1 MINLS
6 TIKSNPNNPRV
17 CKDDKFAKL
26 VNSIKEFP
34 KMMELRPMVVN
45 SDMVVLGGNMR
56 LKALKEAGYK
66 EVPNEWVKSAESLT
80 EEEQRRFIIADN
92 VGFGEHDLDM
102 LANEWDAV
110 ELESWGLDIGGF
122 DIDANDLDTEFTLP
136 DGDKAPFQQMTFTLA
151 DQQAEQIKNAIAD
164 IKETEEY
171 KYAETMGNENS
182 NGNAL
187 YLIIMQWAEQ
197 RK

>member
-1 MINLS
+1 MIKLS

-17 CKDDKFAKL
+17 IKDDKFAKL

-66 EVPNEWVKSAESLT
+66 EVPDEWVKSAESLT

-92 VGFGEHDLDM
+92 VGFGEHDWDM
-102 LANEWDAV
+102 LANEWNAV
-110 ELESWGLDIGGF
+110 ELEAWGLDMPEIKNPKTEGEIF
-122 DIDANDLDTEFTLP
+122 FSEELDYQSNYIVLKFTTDIDFTQIETLLDLKSSYSKRANGKPWSKGIGRVIDGTE
-136 DGDKAPFQQMTFTLA
+136 
-151 DQQAEQIKNAIAD
+151 AILK
-164 IKETEEY
+164 IKE
-171 KYAETMGNENS
+171 
-182 NGNAL
+182 L
-187 YLIIMQWAEQ
+187 
-197 RK
+197 